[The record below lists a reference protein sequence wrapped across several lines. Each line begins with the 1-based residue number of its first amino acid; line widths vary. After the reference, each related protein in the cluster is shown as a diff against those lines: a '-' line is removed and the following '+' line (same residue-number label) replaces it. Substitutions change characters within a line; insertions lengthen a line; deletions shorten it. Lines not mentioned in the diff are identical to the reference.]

1 MKRTLSASFVAI
13 AAGAL
18 LAGPVIG
25 SAAANP
31 VQPAPVHQDNNWGGF
46 NRPGWHDPKDPFR
59 QDWHCDR
66 QGMWH
71 NNEHDRGGHHDRRCR
86 AW

>member
-25 SAAANP
+25 SAAADP
-31 VQPAPVHQDNNWGGF
+31 IHSAPWHQDNNWGGF
-46 NRPGWHDPKDPFR
+46 NRPGFHDPRDPYR
-59 QDWHCDR
+59 NDWHCDSR
-66 QGMWH
+66 GFWH
-71 NNEHDRGGHHDRRCR
+71 NDEHDAWGHRDQRCR
-86 AW
+86 PW